1 MIKAKLP
8 PENPDANLKSYYDA
22 CRAFLWADVE
32 KEFTWSETGNVNLA
46 YEAVDRWTR
55 DERTRDRKA
64 LVFDCAGVVREFT
77 YLQLREFSNQ
87 WANLFIEQG
96 LVVGDR
102 LFIFLPPCAETYL
115 VMLACAR
122 CGIIFS
128 PLYST
133 MSYDELEVRFQNA
146 RPKAVVTHPDLVEAL
161 SHQAMTSVRNVF
173 LTAGPLPDAFPGE
186 VLVEEVLPGYAKK
199 GPVKWLKGSTPLYL
213 VYTSGS
219 TGPPKGVVHAHQD
232 MLGQLMTA
240 RYVLNL
246 SEKSVLWTDGDPG
259 WVTGTVYGAFAP
271 WLCGAKSVIQG
282 DLFAASTWYRTLEK
296 HRVTT
301 CYTTPRTLTRL
312 MQAGADLPARY
323 DLSRLSHIATVGET
337 LAPEQFYWA
346 KKVLK
351 HAPHD
356 TWWMTETG
364 MICIANY
371 PSMSIKP
378 GSMGRPVP
386 GVEAAVLDENGEPV
400 PMLTMGELA
409 LRPGWPS
416 MMTALWDDPERYLD
430 YFRFEGWFLTGDMA
444 VVDEDGYYYH
454 QGRNDDLIKVHE
466 RLVGPY
472 EIEQMASV
480 HPAVSEAVAISLGTL
495 GGKLIV
501 KVYVTIN
508 RGFTPSK
515 RLNHEI
521 KTFVQTNFKGELPL
535 AEVIFMDELPKT
547 RSGKLLRRVLRARE
561 LGFPSGDPMK
571 LKE

>member
-1 MIKAKLP
+1 
-8 PENPDANLKSYYDA
+8 
-22 CRAFLWADVE
+22 VE
-32 KEFTWSETGNVNLA
+32 KHFTWSETGNLNIA

-55 DERTRDRKA
+55 DERTRQRRA
-64 LVFDCAGVVREFT
+64 LVFESAGLVREFT
-77 YLQLREFSNQ
+77 YLQLRELSSQ

-96 LVVGDR
+96 LAVGDR

-128 PLYST
+128 PLYSA
-133 MSYDELEVRFQNA
+133 MSYDELEVRLQNA
-146 RPKAVVTHPDLVEAL
+146 KPKAIVTHPDLIETL
-161 SHQAMTSVRNVF
+161 SHQAMTSVQNVF
-173 LTAGPLPDAFPGE
+173 LTSGPLPNVFPGE
-186 VLVEEVLPGYAKK
+186 VLVDEMLPDFAKK
-199 GPVKWLKGSTPLYL
+199 SPARWLKGSAPLYL

-232 MLGQLMTA
+232 MLGHLMTA
-240 RYVLNL
+240 RNVLNL
-246 SEKSVLWTDGDPG
+246 AEKSVLWTDADPG
-259 WVTGTVYGAFAP
+259 WVAGVVYGAFAP
-271 WLCGAKSVIQG
+271 WLCGATAIIQG
-282 DLFAASTWYRTLEK
+282 DPFAASTWYRTLEK

-301 CYTTPRTLTRL
+301 WYTTPRTLTRL
-312 MQAGADLPARY
+312 MQAGDDLPARY
-323 DLSRLSHIATVGET
+323 DLSRLQHIATVGET
-337 LAPEQFYWA
+337 LAPDQFYWT
-346 KKVLK
+346 KKILK

-386 GVEAAVLDENGEPV
+386 GVEAAVLDEEGKPV

-409 LRPGWPS
+409 LRTGWPS
-416 MMTALWDDPERYLD
+416 MMTGLWNDPVRYD
-430 YFRFEGWFLTGDMA
+430 EYFRVTDWFLTGDMA
-444 VVDEDGYYYH
+444 VMDEEGYFYH
-454 QGRNDDLIKVHE
+454 HGRNDDLIKVHE
-466 RLVGPY
+466 KFVGPY
-472 EIEQMASV
+472 EIEQTTSL

-495 GGKLIV
+495 SGKVIV

-508 RGFTPSK
+508 RGYTPSK

-535 AEVIFMDELPKT
+535 AEVVFMDELPKT
-547 RSGKLLRRVLRARE
+547 RPGKLLRRALRARE
-561 LGFPSGDPMK
+561 LGFSSGDPTK